1 VAVVSIAG
9 DKVQVLHWD
18 RRDQRPAA
26 FRPSERLIRAAVQ
39 RGEAVLHVWSAPT
52 ETSAAYTAAAGL
64 DWAFAMPLAAPACR
78 GWALY
83 VAGSRAEGVG
93 PASAEELRDDLKFAE
108 LAAQTLS
115 ALCEARALERRQA
128 ALGQFFSPVVLEALA
143 EADPEQALAPR
154 EAEVAVLFCDL
165 RGFSRRAEREAGD
178 LLGLLN
184 RVSRALG
191 VATGHILAEGGVV
204 GDFQGDAVMGF
215 WGWPLATPDDAQR
228 AARAA
233 LAIRAEFAAAA
244 RDPADPLAGFEA
256 GLGLAAG
263 PAVAG
268 KIGTADQVKVTAFG
282 PVVNLASR
290 LEGMTKLLRAP
301 VLLDE
306 ATARRVQAELAPRAA
321 RIRRLAVVRPVGMDN
336 ALTVCELLPSAAEYP
351 ELSDAHLA
359 SYEQAFDLW
368 RSGRWEES
376 FARLHEVPA
385 TDRAKDFLTAFIAQ
399 HQRTPPA
406 DWDGA
411 IQLASK
417 G

>member
-1 VAVVSIAG
+1 VAGSLAEG
-9 DKVQVLHWD
+9 
-18 RRDQRPAA
+18 
-26 FRPSERLIRAAVQ
+26 
-39 RGEAVLHVWSAPT
+39 
-52 ETSAAYTAAAGL
+52 
-64 DWAFAMPLAAPACR
+64 AAPAT
-78 GWALY
+78 
-83 VAGSRAEGVG
+83 
-93 PASAEELRDDLKFAE
+93 AEELRDDLKFAE

-115 ALCEARALERRQA
+115 ALCETRALERRQA

-143 EADPEQALAPR
+143 EADPEQALEPR
-154 EAEVAVLFCDL
+154 EVEIAVLFCDL
-165 RGFSRRAEREAGD
+165 RGFSRRAEQSAGD

-191 VATGHILAEGGVV
+191 VATGHILAAGGVV

-215 WGWPLATPDDAQR
+215 WGWPLAGSDDVAR

-233 LAIRAEFAAAA
+233 LAIRSEFAAAA
-244 RDPADPLAGFEA
+244 RDPGDPLAGFEA

-306 ATARRVQAELAPRAA
+306 AMARRVQAQLLPVEA
-321 RIRRLAVVRPVGMDN
+321 RVRRLAAVRPAGLDTPLV
-336 ALTVCELLPSAAEYP
+336 ACELLPPEAAYP
-351 ELSDAHLA
+351 QLSDAHLA
-359 SYEQAFDLW
+359 AYEQAFDLW
-368 RSGRWEES
+368 QAGRWEEA
-376 FARLHEVPA
+376 FARLHQVPA
-385 TDRAKDFLTAFIAQ
+385 DDRAKDFLTAFITR

-406 DWDGA
+406 DWDGT
-411 IQLASK
+411 IPLAGK